1 VNAAGVSRVP
11 TTEPGT
17 DAGPPTLEDT
27 VRKPVT
33 ALAVAALVVTAAAAP
48 AAASDP
54 AAKSGKGSPSGS
66 HRAVGLVGGTQ
77 LVTFSTRDPRR
88 SGPVGTVTGLQQDT
102 RLVGIDVR
110 VQDGKLYGVG
120 ERGGIYVLDTATA
133 EATFVQ
139 RLTVALQGS
148 SFGVDFNPAANA
160 LRVVSDTGQNLRQPF
175 ASAGAATVADTPLST
190 PPAAGTTTG
199 VTGAG
204 YTNDDADASTATTLF
219 VLSTATDTV
228 SVQSPANGGT
238 LAATGSL
245 GVDASGPAG
254 FDVVSTVV
262 KGRTVAVAG
271 YASLSVGGK
280 RALYSVSLLTG
291 QATRIG
297 GFAADVT
304 DIALPLQR

>member
-1 VNAAGVSRVP
+1 VNAGGPGRVP

-17 DAGPPTLEDT
+17 DAGPQTLEDT

-33 ALAVAALVVTAAAAP
+33 ALAVAALVVTAAAVP
-48 AAASDP
+48 AAASGP
-54 AAKSGKGSPSGS
+54 TAKEGGSSSSP
-66 HRAVGLVGGTQ
+66 HRAVGLVGGNQ

-88 SGPVGTVTGLQQDT
+88 SGPIGTVTGLQQDT

-120 ERGGIYVLDTATA
+120 ERGGIYVLDTRTA
-133 EATFVQ
+133 KATFVQ
-139 RLTVALQGS
+139 RLTVALQGR

-175 ASAGAATVADTPLST
+175 ATAGAATVADTPLST

-199 VTGAG
+199 VTGVA
-204 YTNDDADASTATTLF
+204 YTNNDADAGTATTLF

-228 SVQSPANGGT
+228 AVQSPANAGT

-254 FDVVSTVV
+254 FDVVSTVAQ
-262 KGRTVAVAG
+262 GRTTAVAG

-280 RALYSVSLLTG
+280 RALYGVSLLTG
-291 QATRIG
+291 QATRVG
-297 GFAADVT
+297 AFAADIT